1 MPKITKTRLLI
12 IHKGGT
18 KSSPMFDN
26 CSGLKMARKANITNE
41 VSDNKPDNQLGKRFV
56 RKYPTP
62 VMVIPKYIMDQPV
75 QAIASPI
82 ESDSALNFALFIASE
97 TSPILKPTT
106 IISNPASMKVFL
118 TKFLVIIKDSG
129 IVTNA

>member
-1 MPKITKTRLLI
+1 ML
-12 IHKGGT
+12 
-18 KSSPMFDN
+18 SPLFDN
-26 CSGLKMARKANITNE
+26 CSGLEIARKANITKE
-41 VSDNKPDNQLGKRFV
+41 VSENKPDSQLGKRLV
-56 RKYPTP
+56 RKYPIP
-62 VMVIPKYIMDQPV
+62 VMDIPRYIIDQPV

-118 TKFLVIIKDSG
+118 TTLLVIIKASG
-129 IVTNA
+129 IVTYA

>member
-1 MPKITKTRLLI
+1 M
-12 IHKGGT
+12 
-18 KSSPMFDN
+18 SPLVDN
-26 CSGLKMARKANITNE
+26 CSGVKIATKAKNAKDTT
-41 VSDNKPDNQLGKRFV
+41 DNKPDSHLGKRLVF
-56 RKYPTP
+56 KYPIP
-62 VMVIPKYIMDQPV
+62 VMNIPRYIIDQPV

-82 ESDSALNFALFIASE
+82 ESDSVLNSALFIASQ

-118 TKFLVIIKDSG
+118 TTFLVIIKASG